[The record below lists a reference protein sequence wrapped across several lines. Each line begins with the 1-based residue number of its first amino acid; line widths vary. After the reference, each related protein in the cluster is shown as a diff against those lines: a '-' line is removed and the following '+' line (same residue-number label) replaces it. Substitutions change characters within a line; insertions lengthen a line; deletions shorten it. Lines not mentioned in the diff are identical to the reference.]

1 MWSSREREEGVCV
14 IDLGNA
20 ISILQGAGFE
30 VKGQPKRYKACGW
43 TIKLM
48 NNCAVIVY
56 DKGGLQIVG
65 KAQKQVEKAVKA
77 DLTACDIYNS
87 KVFVVYGHDQSARDQ
102 LELLLHE
109 LDLTPLFLDRLPS
122 EGKTIIEMLEK
133 YIPQAN
139 YGIALLTPD
148 DMGGERLA
156 PDKLKP
162 RARQNVILEV
172 GMLQMKLSR
181 KRVALVTKKTDEGL
195 ELPSDLDGIM
205 RLDYKKDV
213 REIKEKLM
221 RELKDRGYHI
231 N

>member
-1 MWSSREREEGVCV
+1 M
-14 IDLGNA
+14 IDVGKA
-20 ISILQGAGFE
+20 IDILQGAGFE
-30 VKGQPKRYKACGW
+30 IKGQPKRYKDCGQ

-56 DKGGLQIVG
+56 DKGGFQIVG
-65 KAQKQVEKAVKA
+65 KAKKQVEKAVKA
-77 DLTACDIYNS
+77 DLAACNIYNS
-87 KVFVVYGHDQSARDQ
+87 KVFVVYGHDQGARDQ

-122 EGKTIIEMLEK
+122 EGKTIIELLEK

-148 DMGGERLA
+148 DIGGERLT

-181 KRVALVTKKTDEGL
+181 TRVALVTKKTDEGI

-205 RLDYKKDV
+205 RLDYQTDV
-213 REIKEKLM
+213 KEIKEKLM
-221 RELKDRGYHI
+221 RELKGKGYHI
-231 N
+231 E